1 VKAAVLLQFRE
12 PLEVRELPDPTPGPG
27 DAVIRVEAC
36 GICRSDW
43 HAWQGDWTWAG
54 VQLNLPRVLGHE
66 FGGVVE
72 AVGEQVRNF
81 KPGDRVTVPFHL
93 ACGRCEY
100 CYSGRSNICLAYG
113 AIGFHHDGGYGKLVL
128 VPNADVNLVRLPDNV
143 DFATAAALGCRYMT
157 AYHALADRALV
168 RAGEWVAVFGV
179 GGVGLSAVQIASG
192 LGARVVAVDIS
203 DEKLRLARAE
213 GAVETVNATGG
224 DVVKRIKQITG
235 GGVHVSVDALG
246 SVNTALPSVLSVRKG
261 GRHVQVGLTGQQEKG
276 MVPVPVDAMVFQEV
290 SFIPSFG
297 CPVTSYPGLLSLVS
311 AGKLDPRRLVTR
323 TVRIEDAT
331 SVLQAMTEFGTTGFT
346 VITQW

>member
-1 VKAAVLLQFRE
+1 MKAAVLVQFRE
-12 PLEVRELPDPTPGPG
+12 PLEVRELPDPTPGPA

-66 FGGVVE
+66 LAGVVE
-72 AVGEQVRNF
+72 AVGEQVRGF

-113 AIGFHHDGGYGKLVL
+113 AIGFHLDGGYGRLVM
-128 VPNADVNLVRLPDNV
+128 VPNADVNLVRLPDGV
-143 DFATAAALGCRYMT
+143 DFAAAAALGCRYMT
-157 AYHALADRALV
+157 AYHALADRAAL
-168 RAGEWVAVFGV
+168 RPGEWVAVFGT
-179 GGVGLSAVQIASG
+179 GGVGLSAVQIASC

-203 DEKLRLARAE
+203 DEKLRVARAE
-213 GAVETVNATGG
+213 GAVETVNAAAG
-224 DVVKRIKQITG
+224 DVVKRIKQITNG
-235 GGVHVSVDALG
+235 GAHVSVDALG

-261 GRHVQVGLTGQQEKG
+261 GRHIQVGLTGQQEKG
-276 MVPVPVDAMVFQEV
+276 MIPVPADAMVFQEV

-297 CPVTSYPGLLSLVS
+297 CPVTSYAGLLSLVA
-311 AGKLDPRRLVTR
+311 AGKLDPKRLVTR
-323 TVRIEDAT
+323 TVRVEDVT

-346 VITQW
+346 VITEW

>member
-1 VKAAVLLQFRE
+1 
-12 PLEVRELPDPTPGPG
+12 
-27 DAVIRVEAC
+27 
-36 GICRSDW
+36 
-43 HAWQGDWTWAG
+43 
-54 VQLNLPRVLGHE
+54 
-66 FGGVVE
+66 
-72 AVGEQVRNF
+72 
-81 KPGDRVTVPFHL
+81 
-93 ACGRCEY
+93 
-100 CYSGRSNICLAYG
+100 
-113 AIGFHHDGGYGKLVL
+113 
-128 VPNADVNLVRLPDNV
+128 
-143 DFATAAALGCRYMT
+143 
-157 AYHALADRALV
+157 
-168 RAGEWVAVFGV
+168 
-179 GGVGLSAVQIASG
+179 
-192 LGARVVAVDIS
+192 VVAVDIS

-331 SVLQAMTEFGTTGFT
+331 SVLQAITEFGTTGFT